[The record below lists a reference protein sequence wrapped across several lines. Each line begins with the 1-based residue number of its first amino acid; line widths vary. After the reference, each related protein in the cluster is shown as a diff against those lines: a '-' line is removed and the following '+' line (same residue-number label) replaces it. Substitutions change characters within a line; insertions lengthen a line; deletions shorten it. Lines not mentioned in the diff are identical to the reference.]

1 MDEEMIRAFLENM
14 ITGIES
20 IRDALMLILEQY
32 QVITEERKYDG
43 AVKNITR
50 GGEIKCQEDEE

>member
-1 MDEEMIRAFLENM
+1 MDDEMIRAFLEDM

-32 QVITEERKYDG
+32 HVRTEEKRYIESQKYRRK
-43 AVKNITR
+43 
-50 GGEIKCQEDEE
+50 GGNTKCQVDEE

>member
-1 MDEEMIRAFLENM
+1 MDEEMIRAFLEDM

-32 QVITEERKYDG
+32 HFITEERRYALVD
-43 AVKNITR
+43 NNMTR
-50 GGEIKCQEDEE
+50 GGDEKCQEDAE